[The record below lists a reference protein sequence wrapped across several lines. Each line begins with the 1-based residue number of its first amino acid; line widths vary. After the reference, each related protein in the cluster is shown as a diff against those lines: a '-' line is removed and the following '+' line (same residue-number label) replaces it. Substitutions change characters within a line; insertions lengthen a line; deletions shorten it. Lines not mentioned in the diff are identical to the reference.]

1 MCRRL
6 IIVIIAGTLAFTAAC
21 SKQDGAPSAGNTVS
35 PQDSGMAAEADTSGS
50 AASTAGAPREEAD
63 SASSG
68 LRKEPGRDKP
78 AAGTEEEKP
87 DGQDPAPDK
96 TSRKQGDASREQE
109 QTSQKPDRT
118 SREQEKASQKP
129 GQAPQEQKK
138 ASPEPEKAEG
148 SGGPAP
154 EEAVIPDEDRN
165 DQHTQTPSSAE
176 YDAGTQEDGG
186 SSNEGEEVPLD

>member
-21 SKQDGAPSAGNTVS
+21 SKQDGAPSAGNTAS
-35 PQDSGMAAEADTSGS
+35 PQDSGMAAEADTSGATVS
-50 AASTAGAPREEAD
+50 NDGAPREEAD

-68 LRKEPGRDKP
+68 LRKEPGRNRP
-78 AAGTEEEKP
+78 AAGTEEGTS
-87 DGQDPAPDK
+87 DGQDPAPDR
-96 TSRKQGDASREQE
+96 TSKKQGNAS
-109 QTSQKPDRT
+109 
-118 SREQEKASQKP
+118 
-129 GQAPQEQKK
+129 QEQKK
-138 ASPEPEKAEG
+138 ASQEQEKAEG
-148 SGGPAP
+148 SGDPAP

>member
-1 MCRRL
+1 
-6 IIVIIAGTLAFTAAC
+6 
-21 SKQDGAPSAGNTVS
+21 
-35 PQDSGMAAEADTSGS
+35 MAAEADTSGS
-50 AASTAGAPREEAD
+50 AASTAGAPREEAEP
-63 SASSG
+63 ASSG

-118 SREQEKASQKP
+118 SREQEKTSQKP

-138 ASPEPEKAEG
+138 ASQEPEKAEG

-165 DQHTQTPSSAE
+165 EQHTQTPASAE

>member
-1 MCRRL
+1 
-6 IIVIIAGTLAFTAAC
+6 
-21 SKQDGAPSAGNTVS
+21 
-35 PQDSGMAAEADTSGS
+35 MAAEADTSGS

-138 ASPEPEKAEG
+138 ASQEQEKAEG
-148 SGGPAP
+148 SGDPAP

>member
-1 MCRRL
+1 ME
-6 IIVIIAGTLAFTAAC
+6 
-21 SKQDGAPSAGNTVS
+21 
-35 PQDSGMAAEADTSGS
+35 AEADTSGS

-96 TSRKQGDASREQE
+96 TSRKQ
-109 QTSQKPDRT
+109 
-118 SREQEKASQKP
+118 EKTSQKP

-138 ASPEPEKAEG
+138 ASQEPEKAEG

-165 DQHTQTPSSAE
+165 DQHTQSPSAAE
-176 YDAGTQEDGG
+176 YDAGSQEEGG

>member
-1 MCRRL
+1 
-6 IIVIIAGTLAFTAAC
+6 
-21 SKQDGAPSAGNTVS
+21 
-35 PQDSGMAAEADTSGS
+35 MAAEADTSGS

-118 SREQEKASQKP
+118 SREQEKASQ
-129 GQAPQEQKK
+129 EQ
-138 ASPEPEKAEG
+138 EKAEG
-148 SGGPAP
+148 SGDPAP